1 MIVAQRKASIAHTIL
16 EIIDED
22 IIENFCVDC
31 PAAEGEHCPAEWMP
45 SEDKCVK
52 NREYC
57 EIEAQLKGI
66 ENMREGAREGVG
78 VA

>member
-1 MIVAQRKASIAHTIL
+1 MIVTRRNMSISQTIL

-52 NREYC
+52 SREYG
-57 EIEAQLKGI
+57 EIEAHLRSI
-66 ENMREGAREGVG
+66 EDILEGAREGVG

>member
-1 MIVAQRKASIAHTIL
+1 MIVTRRNMSIAHTIL

-45 SEDKCVK
+45 SDDKCAK
-52 NREYC
+52 NKEYG
-57 EIEAQLKGI
+57 EIEAHLKSI
-66 ENMREGAREGVG
+66 EDILEGAREGVG

>member
-1 MIVAQRKASIAHTIL
+1 MIVTRRNMSISQTIL

-22 IIENFCVDC
+22 IIENFCCAC

-52 NREYC
+52 NREYG
-57 EIEAQLKGI
+57 EIEAHLKSI
-66 ENMREGAREGVG
+66 EDILEGAREGVG

>member
-1 MIVAQRKASIAHTIL
+1 MIVAQRKASIAHIIL

-22 IIENFCVDC
+22 IIEHFCVDC

-52 NREYC
+52 NREYG
-57 EIEAQLKGI
+57 EIEAHLKEIGNI
-66 ENMREGAREGVG
+66 LEGAREGIG

>member
-1 MIVAQRKASIAHTIL
+1 MSISQTIL

-45 SEDKCVK
+45 SEDKCIK
-52 NREYC
+52 NHEYS
-57 EIEAQLKGI
+57 EIEGHLKEI
-66 ENMREGAREGVG
+66 ENILEGAREPAG

>member
-1 MIVAQRKASIAHTIL
+1 MIVTRRNMSISQTIL

-22 IIENFCVDC
+22 IIEHFCVDC

-52 NREYC
+52 NREYG
-57 EIEAQLKGI
+57 EIEAHLKSI
-66 ENMREGAREGVG
+66 EDILEGAREGVG

>member
-1 MIVAQRKASIAHTIL
+1 MIVTRRNMSIAHTIL

-45 SEDKCVK
+45 SENKCVK
-52 NREYC
+52 NREYG
-57 EIEAQLKGI
+57 EIEAHLKSI
-66 ENMREGAREGVG
+66 EDILEGAREGVG

>member
-22 IIENFCVDC
+22 IIEHFCVDC

-52 NREYC
+52 NREYS
-57 EIEAQLKGI
+57 EIEAHLKEIGNI
-66 ENMREGAREGVG
+66 LEGAREGIG

>member
-22 IIENFCVDC
+22 IIDHFCIDC
-31 PAAEGEHCPAEWMP
+31 PAAEGESCPADWMP
-45 SEDKCVK
+45 SESKCVK
-52 NREYC
+52 NREYG
-57 EIEAQLKGI
+57 EIEAHLKSI
-66 ENMREGAREGVG
+66 EDILEGAREGAG

>member
-1 MIVAQRKASIAHTIL
+1 MIVTRRNMSISQTIL

-52 NREYC
+52 NREYG
-57 EIEAQLKGI
+57 EIEAHLKEI
-66 ENMREGAREGVG
+66 ENILEGAREGIG